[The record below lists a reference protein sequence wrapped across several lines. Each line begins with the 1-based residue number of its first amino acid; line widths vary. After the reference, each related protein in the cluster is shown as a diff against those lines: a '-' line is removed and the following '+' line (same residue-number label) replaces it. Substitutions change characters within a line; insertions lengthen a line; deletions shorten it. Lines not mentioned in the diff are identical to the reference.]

1 MQNAMDEKFGLSQID
16 SQPTCGRPDCICAL
30 PLGER
35 FILWALRQWQ
45 CELIRWQVD
54 RKLPP
59 EGSTLAHGF
68 GVAGLLDTLTDFAI
82 LMDVLLFGA
91 RRALEIHA
99 PSCSCLGRD
108 EATLIA
114 LCSLAQG
121 DDEGPLLASLE
132 AMIVPSASRVAAL
145 RLKSFATALADAGLQ
160 LALPSG
166 HAAGRLN

>member
-1 MQNAMDEKFGLSQID
+1 MQNSTDEKFGLSQVD

-45 CELIRWQVD
+45 CELIGWQVD
-54 RKLPP
+54 RELPP
-59 EGSTLAHGF
+59 EGSTLVRGF

-99 PSCSCLGRD
+99 PACSCLGRD

-114 LCSLAQG
+114 LCGLAQG
-121 DDEGPLLASLE
+121 NHEGSLLASLE
-132 AMIVPSASRVAAL
+132 AMMVPSASRVAAL
-145 RLKSFATALADAGLQ
+145 RLKSFAVALADAGLQ

-166 HAAGRLN
+166 AAAGRLN